1 MFFNIYVCVC
11 KTKSL
16 PVLPFRAAYVGKRV
30 KHTKFTRF
38 SQQAQHY
45 VRNFGLQSNKQITI
59 KRNK

>member
-1 MFFNIYVCVC
+1 MFFNIYVC

-38 SQQAQHY
+38 FTASAALCSQFWTA
-45 VRNFGLQSNKQITI
+45 K
-59 KRNK
+59 